1 MKKAREETAHSK
13 ARMNIWILEI
23 GELLP
28 LGPDVRRMRVGLLA
42 HKLVERGHRV
52 RWWASAFEHQRKIML
67 FEKDTVVQ
75 LPPGITLQILRGC
88 GYRRNISLARYLDH
102 RIIARKFRLL
112 CRKMP
117 LPDVVI
123 ALLPCHRLACE
134 AVSFCNENNIPVIV
148 DVEDKGPSIFVD
160 RLSNTS
166 FYQIGRFAL
175 RGEMRCARTAL
186 RRADA
191 LCAVSSSYMEWA
203 IENAGRPP
211 TAWDRIFY
219 LGYERMPSSSG
230 CTYESGEEPSWLR
243 ERAGQTIFTFIGTF
257 GLTYDL
263 RLVVQVARRM
273 WNSGRRDVSFILA
286 GAGERLPAIKRY
298 AGDLPNVSFPGWLN
312 AKDIQSLLRRAS
324 IGLLPYAVNAPQ
336 SLSYKP
342 FEYLSAGLP
351 LVSSLSGEM
360 AGVIESFGFG
370 LNYRAGDPEELQQC
384 IETLLDDAALWEQ
397 MSHNAAIFYLKHGD
411 ADKIYSDYS
420 EHIERFV
427 EAQYSYSRKKSVRL

>member
-1 MKKAREETAHSK
+1 MKKGRGDAAHSK

-28 LGPDVRRMRVGLLA
+28 LNPDVRRMRVGLLA
-42 HKLVERGHRV
+42 QKLVERGHRV

-67 FEKDTVVQ
+67 FEKDTIVQ
-75 LPPGITLQILRGC
+75 VSPGITLQILRGW
-88 GYRRNISLARYLDH
+88 GYRRNISLARYIDH

-117 LPDVVI
+117 LPDAVI
-123 ALLPCHRLACE
+123 ALLPCHRLAYE
-134 AVSFCNENNIPVIV
+134 AVTFCKENNIPIIV
-148 DVEDKGPSIFVD
+148 DIEDKWPSIFVD
-160 RLSNTS
+160 RLSNTPL
-166 FYQIGRFAL
+166 YQIGRFAL
-175 RGEMRCARTAL
+175 SGEMRCARTAL

-191 LCAVSSSYMEWA
+191 LCAVSSSYMDWA
-203 IENAGRPP
+203 LENAGRPR
-211 TAWDRIFY
+211 TAWDRVFY

-230 CTYESGEEPSWLR
+230 YAYESGEEPSWLS
-243 ERAGQTIFTFIGTF
+243 EMEGQTIFAFIGTF
-257 GLTYDL
+257 GMTYDL

-273 WNSGRRDVSFILA
+273 WNNGRRNASFILA
-286 GAGERLPAIKRY
+286 GAGERLPAIKKY
-298 AGDLPNVSFPGWLN
+298 AEDLPNVSFPGWIN

-360 AGVIESFGFG
+360 AEMIKSFGLG
-370 LNYRAGDPEELQQC
+370 QNYHAGDPEKLQQC
-384 IETLLDDAALWEQ
+384 IETFLDDEALREE
-397 MSHNAAIFYLKHGD
+397 MSHNASIFYSKHGD

-427 EAQYSYSRKKSVRL
+427 EAQHR